1 MSDSL
6 YFVKTQKGK
15 DALDNR
21 SAALTGKL
29 RSLLLL
35 VDGRKSRAELEAL
48 AGQIGSGATAL
59 GELEKLGFIALGE
72 NALTR
77 DATRAAPAA
86 DEDRTVTVRIAKNS
100 IDRFVQAQRF
110 MQATLKDAGCAETEI
125 AQSVNSASTMMELTA
140 AYEGFVALIEAKNGG
155 GAVGVG
161 ARLRAML
168 V

>member
-6 YFVKTQKGK
+6 HFFKTQKGK

-35 VDGRKSRAELEAL
+35 VDGRKSWLELEAL
-48 AGQIGSGATAL
+48 AGQIGAGATAL
-59 GELEKLGFIALGE
+59 GELEKLGFIASGD
-72 NALTR
+72 NALTQ
-77 DATRAAPAA
+77 DVTRTAPAGG
-86 DEDRTVTVRIAKNS
+86 EDRTVTVRIAKNS
-100 IDRFVQAQRF
+100 IDRFMQAQRF
-110 MQATLKDAGCAETEI
+110 MQAALKDAGCAETAV
-125 AQSVNSASTMMELTA
+125 AQKVDSASTMAELTA
-140 AYEGFVALIEAKNGG
+140 NYEGFVALIEAKNGKE
-155 GAVGVG
+155 AAGVG